1 MESIKEQMKMPISL
15 DLHMTISKLAEKN
28 EIDKDSALEA
38 GAYVA
43 AQFMESVKKTKFEND
58 QGPLSK
64 EELKAIF
71 EVIGEFYSESFK
83 GQFTQSD
90 FDTITQKTM
99 SLIMSP
105 NKDTTISNYFK
116 KLME

>member
-1 MESIKEQMKMPISL
+1 MESIKSQMKIPISL

-38 GAYVA
+38 GAFVA
-43 AQFMESVKKTKFEND
+43 AQFMESVKKTKFENN

-64 EELKAIF
+64 EELQAIF
-71 EVIGEFYSESFK
+71 EIIGDFYSESFK

-90 FDTITQKTM
+90 FDSITQKAM
-99 SLIMSP
+99 SLIMSS
-105 NKDTTISNYFK
+105 NKDTIISNYFN
-116 KLME
+116 KLMQ